1 MAGTDHRHRFWRPTR
16 AGQRGL
22 ALVMVLWTAVI
33 LALVAGSVTRLS
45 RGDLQLV
52 RNVTDATHA
61 ELAADAG
68 LRRALYEIAA
78 APGTWRTD
86 GGIYGWR
93 FGDAE
98 LRVEVSDELGR
109 IDINQASEALLAG
122 LFDAAGAADPER
134 IAAATTAYRE
144 ARRTEAARVGG
155 TGLRPASAFS
165 GVGDLGN
172 VPGLAPELLEQI
184 APVVTVYT
192 GRARPVLASA
202 PPLVRLAMDATA
214 STLQTPFSAPG
225 RAMSQLTETPAL
237 LVTPPGAPVRGSG
250 LYRIHAE
257 ALASGGAHF
266 TREAVV
272 ALKSRAAPVPFE
284 VRLWRPGPRRLFDLP
299 K

>member
-1 MAGTDHRHRFWRPTR
+1 MAGTDQRHRFWRPTR

-68 LRRALYEIAA
+68 IRRALYEIAA

-86 GGIYGWR
+86 GGVYGWR

-109 IDINQASEALLAG
+109 IDINQAPEALLAG
-122 LFDAAGAADPER
+122 LLDAAGAADPDSL
-134 IAAATTAYRE
+134 AAATVAYRE
-144 ARRTEAARVGG
+144 ARRTEAARAAGNR
-155 TGLRPASAFS
+155 LRPGTAFS
-165 GVGDLGN
+165 AVGELGN
-172 VPGLAPELLEQI
+172 VAGIAPELLARI
-184 APVVTVYT
+184 APSLTVYT

-202 PPLVRLAMDATA
+202 PPLVRLALDANA
-214 STLQTPFSAPG
+214 STAPAPFSAP
-225 RAMSQLTETPAL
+225 RAPLARLSDTPAL
-237 LVTPPGAPVRGSG
+237 LVAPPGEAARGSG

-257 ALASGGAHF
+257 ALSAGGAHF
-266 TREAVV
+266 TREAVI
-272 ALKSRAAPVPFE
+272 ALKTRAAPVPYE
-284 VRLWRPGPRRLFDLP
+284 VRLWRPGPRRLFALP
-299 K
+299 Q